1 MFGVSSTCKH
11 CSSTLFREYYES
23 NRGDIIEKSNART
36 AHIKQATPSWANK
49 TKIKEIYNTCPIR
62 YHVDHIVPLQ
72 GTLVCGLH
80 VENNLQH
87 LPASENLAKSNT
99 WEVS

>member
-1 MFGVSSTCKH
+1 MFGVTSTCKD
-11 CSSTLFREYYES
+11 CRSSSFKDYYIKH
-23 NRGDIIEKSNART
+23 RGDIIEKSNARI
-36 AHIKQATPSWANK
+36 AHIKQATPSWADRE
-49 TKIKEIYNTCPIR
+49 KIKEIYNTCPAG

-87 LPASENLAKSNT
+87 LPAAENL
-99 WEVS
+99 